1 MRRTNARVSP
11 SYLQLR
17 KKNKRLPERSLP
29 NFLENELNFS
39 LYIVPGKIHLK
50 ASPEE
55 KCFQCFHVLDF
66 WAWPRF
72 WSDTRF
78 WCVSFACHCVSGG
91 MVMGVTTAPLSLRGV
106 TTAPLNACQGVPPP
120 RVCVSFACRKAHFP
134 RLFLVFPF
142 HRKCNFWIQ
151 WGRLNA
157 ADSRLT
163 NWGVLAFVEITE
175 TKICLLIM
183 LLTLRKL
190 LLWHS
195 GRRWS
200 HWKWLQK
207 ILPIP
212 MHSYLAQRHVCF
224 DNTT

>member
-1 MRRTNARVSP
+1 MFPVFPCSWFLGLATILIWHAFLVRVIRVS
-11 SYLQLR
+11 LR
-17 KKNKRLPERSLP
+17 VGG
-29 NFLENELNFS
+29 
-39 LYIVPGKIHLK
+39 YGHG
-50 ASPEE
+50 
-55 KCFQCFHVLDF
+55 
-66 WAWPRF
+66 
-72 WSDTRF
+72 
-78 WCVSFACHCVSGG
+78 CHYGTPYSQ
-91 MVMGVTTAPLSLRGV
+91 RGV
-106 TTAPLNACQGVPPP
+106 TTAPLNACRGVPPP
-120 RVCVSFACRKAHFP
+120 RVCVSFACRKVHFP
-134 RLFLVFPF
+134 RIFLVFPF

-163 NWGVLAFVEITE
+163 NWGVFAFVEITE

-195 GRRWS
+195 GWRWS

-224 DNTT
+224 DNTS

>member
-1 MRRTNARVSP
+1 MSGGAPTPGLRVIRLSE
-11 SYLQLR
+11 SA
-17 KKNKRLPERSLP
+17 LPE
-29 NFLENELNFS
+29 
-39 LYIVPGKIHLK
+39 
-50 ASPEE
+50 
-55 KCFQCFHVLDF
+55 DF
-66 WAWPRF
+66 
-72 WSDTRF
+72 
-78 WCVSFACHCVSGG
+78 
-91 MVMGVTTAPLSLRGV
+91 
-106 TTAPLNACQGVPPP
+106 
-120 RVCVSFACRKAHFP
+120 
-134 RLFLVFPF
+134 FLVFPF

-163 NWGVLAFVEITE
+163 NWGVFAFVEITE

-195 GRRWS
+195 GWRWS

-212 MHSYLAQRHVCF
+212 CGLPWVKSLGWPPKIIFQNYSEVLQYITHYKIFFPKHSNHPKIISF
-224 DNTT
+224 ITTHLLKIISENLQINYFVGFYYYSKTLPLVQNNFGNYFKVV